1 MHEHVG
7 TGEKMPKGTGHTYH
21 LAFAAVSALC
31 STALFSGLPE
41 QKAGQLEEYLQTA
54 FCGDNRLDEKLLRFR
69 LTKVRDIL
77 DLDEE
82 AALWVQLRREIVK
95 LLRVEPIPPSS
106 ES

>member
-1 MHEHVG
+1 MA
-7 TGEKMPKGTGHTYH
+7 KGTGHTYH

-41 QKAGQLEEYLQTA
+41 QKAGEWEEYLQTA
-54 FCGDNRLDEKLLRFR
+54 FCGGNRLDEKLLRFR
-69 LTKVRDIL
+69 LSKVRHIL

-82 AALWVQLRREIVK
+82 AALWVRLRQEIVK
-95 LLRVEPIPPSS
+95 SLSVEPIPPTS